1 MKKLMTQ
8 TQRERK
14 EARGQ
19 LMIGL
24 LLIGL
29 MLFSTVG
36 FAFGNNIDSGIK
48 KIEYNGVDFIRDNSG
63 YWKFNLQGAEFYS
76 LHNPEET
83 KDIGFLNYLSLE
95 NYFDK
100 PLYLVGDSE
109 SFSEITG
116 NLNGVVLRFPK
127 ACYLKDCDGDFPV
140 KNCSENLLVIKE
152 PVNEE
157 ESIRLEDNC
166 VFITAKKENQS
177 RYVDAFLFK
186 ILGI

>member
-8 TQRERK
+8 SRREK
-14 EARGQ
+14 KDARGQ

-36 FAFGNNIDSGIK
+36 FAFSNNIDSGVEK
-48 KIEYNGVDFIRDNSG
+48 VESNGADFVRDSSG
-63 YWKFNLQGAEFYS
+63 YWKFNLQGKDFYS

-95 NYFDK
+95 NYFNK
-100 PLYLVGDSE
+100 PLYLVGNSE
-109 SFSEITG
+109 SFSEITR
-116 NLNGVVLRFPK
+116 NLGWVALRFPR
-127 ACYLKDCDGDFPV
+127 ACYLEDCEGDFPI
-140 KNCSENLLVIKE
+140 KDCSENLLIIRE
-152 PVNEE
+152 PIAENEG
-157 ESIRLEDNC
+157 IRLEDNC